1 MLEEV
6 LLTEELAGNETMAH
20 FWFHVRHAEGK
31 LLDEEGMDLPN
42 LRAVCEEI
50 MRSSRELQS
59 EDLSLTDVRF
69 EVTDVTGRIVVSLPA
84 SIASASRAAA

>member
-1 MLEEV
+1 MQG
-6 LLTEELAGNETMAH
+6 ATMAH
-20 FWFHVRHAEGK
+20 FWFHVRHAEGR

-50 MRSSRELQS
+50 MRSSRELQW
-59 EDLSLTDVRF
+59 EDLNLTDVRF

-84 SIASASRAAA
+84 SVASASRAAA

>member
-1 MLEEV
+1 
-6 LLTEELAGNETMAH
+6 MAH

-50 MRSSRELQS
+50 MRSSRELLT
-59 EDLSLTDVRF
+59 EELSLTDVRF

-84 SIASASRAAA
+84 GMVSAGRAVA

>member
-1 MLEEV
+1 
-6 LLTEELAGNETMAH
+6 MAH

-50 MRSSRELQS
+50 MRSSRELLA
-59 EDLSLTDVRF
+59 EELSLTDVRWALSY
-69 EVTDVTGRIVVSLPA
+69 EAAR
-84 SIASASRAAA
+84 RAA

>member
-1 MLEEV
+1 
-6 LLTEELAGNETMAH
+6 MAH

-42 LRAVCEEI
+42 LRAVCEEVR
-50 MRSSRELQS
+50 RSTQELVS

-69 EVTDVTGRIVVSLPA
+69 EVTDVTGRIVVSLPVGIP
-84 SIASASRAAA
+84 SIGRAAA